1 MCVCMHICM
10 RYVSV
15 TTYLQST
22 QSILGI
28 FVLQVLPGEKIPVDA
43 LVTEGQSSV
52 DESLITG
59 EAMPVAKQPGDTVI
73 GGSLNQNGVLILE
86 ATHVGSDTMLSQ
98 IVKLVE
104 EAQTSKVTFNIVSLG
119 PARIGRQ

>member
-1 MCVCMHICM
+1 MLLFI
-10 RYVSV
+10 
-15 TTYLQST
+15 
-22 QSILGI
+22 
-28 FVLQVLPGEKIPVDA
+28 QVLPGEKIPVDA

-104 EAQTSKVTFNIVSLG
+104 EAQTSKVRKSLIN
-119 PARIGRQ
+119 ALHNLKNTEVQSVFFI